1 MGYYDELLMKIDSL
15 VKNSDFVAA
24 NKLIL
29 DELNMPYVPK
39 DIEDKLNDILKN
51 LPKEDNSRALSIEE
65 IEKYL
70 SLDKEKQLIAV
81 DALNRLNLRDYLDI
95 CNKYLEGD
103 GFINAKVLLIDSLIN
118 QDINE
123 ELHMINDGIEY
134 NFIPKYVI
142 TPLESLGYKGALKI
156 LNDNYMKEPSKL
168 ELAKSLL
175 YKECLMALPI
185 NYDENDANLLADKI
199 IQYIDEAFA

>member
-1 MGYYDELLMKIDSL
+1 MSYYDDLLLKIDEYI
-15 VKNSDFVAA
+15 NNNDFDNAT
-24 NKLIL
+24 KLITN
-29 DELNMPYVPK
+29 ELNMPYVPK
-39 DIEDKLNDILKN
+39 DIEDKLNDILKD

-81 DALNRLNLRDYLDI
+81 EALNRLNLRDYLDI